1 MGGRALKNTTT
12 RRYEKEEFVNL
23 SERLLEH
30 LRKDFHKAVVPL
42 YYRNKETFGDIDIL
56 VSLGFNDAEF
66 DMRGYI
72 ETNFKPNE
80 IFHNGTCWSFDFE
93 EIQID
98 IITCNPEHF
107 DSNFMYLSYND
118 LGNFIG
124 RIAHGF
130 GLKYGQEGLWYEH
143 TFKNKNIGKVLVSK
157 DYSKIFSFLGLSFER
172 WEKGFDNLEDIFTY
186 IAESPYFNWEMFQM
200 DQLNKINRDRNKKRA
215 SYTSF
220 LEWMEE
226 NVADDN
232 HAYKFAEDKT
242 SYFIKIDDSFP
253 EANIVT
259 EVRRL
264 EYLECKKLY
273 IQSKFNGGDVM
284 RRYGFEGKELGDKL
298 NNFKSYIIYKYDC
311 NYEEYIINT
320 DTFDIYLDFE
330 KYLKNELEA
339 REIN

>member
-1 MGGRALKNTTT
+1 MGGHALKLVET
-12 RRYEKEEFVNL
+12 RRCSREEFD
-23 SERLLEH
+23 SFCLEIKEV
-30 LRKDFHKAVVPL
+30 LKETFKQVKVPRF
-42 YYRNKETFGDIDIL
+42 YNNKETFGDIDVIIAMNNF
-56 VSLGFNDAEF
+56 SGNIHE
-66 DMRGYI
+66 YI
-72 ETNFKPNE
+72 GRNFKPKE
-80 IFHNGTCWSFDFE
+80 IFHNGNCWSFDYKD
-93 EIQID
+93 IQVD
-98 IITCNPEHF
+98 FITTSSEHF
-107 DSNFMYLSYND
+107 ESMCNYMSFND

-130 GLKYGQEGLWYEH
+130 GLKYGQKGLTYEH
-143 TFKNKNIGKVLVSK
+143 TFKNKNLGEIIVSK

-242 SYFIKIDDSFP
+242 AYFIKINDSFP

-259 EVRRL
+259 AVRKL

-284 RRYGFEGKELGDKL
+284 RRYGFEGKELGNKM
-298 NNFKSYIIYKYDC
+298 NNFKLYINFKYG

-320 DTFDIYLDFE
+320 DTFDIYQDFE
-330 KYLKNELEA
+330 KYLKDELEA
-339 REIN
+339 REID